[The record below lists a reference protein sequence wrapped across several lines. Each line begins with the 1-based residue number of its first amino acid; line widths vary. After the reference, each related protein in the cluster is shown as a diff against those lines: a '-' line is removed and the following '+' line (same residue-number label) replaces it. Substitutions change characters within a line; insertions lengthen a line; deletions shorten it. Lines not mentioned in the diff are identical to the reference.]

1 MTSRRNRKSRVL
13 AAQAVGLGFAV
24 PQVLAHRVMRMALT
38 GSSPTRRDQKE
49 FYLMGVEKVAAFY
62 ESWTAMMAEIFRA
75 NVELWLTSAR
85 FFWMHPPVTRRSSR
99 AAATHF
105 QRAAFAVLSE
115 GVAPIHRRAVANAKR
130 LSRRR

>member
-1 MTSRRNRKSRVL
+1 MTSRRNRKSRLL

-38 GSSPTRRDQKE
+38 GSSPSRRDQKE

-62 ESWTAMMAEIFRA
+62 ESWTAMLAEIFRA
-75 NVELWLTSAR
+75 NAELWLTSAKL
-85 FFWMHPPVTRRSSR
+85 FWVHSPVTRSSR

-105 QRAAFAVLSE
+105 QRAALAVLSE